1 MSTDEQALEDEW
13 EEEVEAQPP
22 DKCPACG
29 GSRFGIYVM
38 GMPMTGGDFFE
49 QLDRDEI
56 RLLGCIPSDN
66 DPFWF
71 CRDCDADILEA
82 CSHFALPRVTSGVE
96 WDSERRL
103 HPISGEASQPRNS
116 QIGVTP
122 KDCHTLSIMEEVAE
136 GLHETTELPVGESTS
151 RQGSPP

>member
-1 MSTDEQALEDEW
+1 MLLEDLDEEDW

-29 GSRFGIYVM
+29 GNRFGTYIM
-38 GMPMTGGDFFE
+38 GMPITGDDFFE

-71 CRDCDADILEA
+71 CRDCDADILEEGWLA
-82 CSHFALPRVTSGVE
+82 P
-96 WDSERRL
+96 
-103 HPISGEASQPRNS
+103 N
-116 QIGVTP
+116 
-122 KDCHTLSIMEEVAE
+122 EEVAR
-136 GLHETTELPVGESTS
+136 ELERLYELRYDGVIDEDGFQAAHDKFQAARKRLLAPGTPS
-151 RQGSPP
+151 

>member
-1 MSTDEQALEDEW
+1 MSTDEQAFEDEW

-29 GSRFGIYVM
+29 SSRFGIYVM

-71 CRDCDADILEA
+71 CRGCDADILEEGWLA
-82 CSHFALPRVTSGVE
+82 P
-96 WDSERRL
+96 
-103 HPISGEASQPRNS
+103 SGEVARELERLAELLYDDALDYDEFQAARKSLLNP
-116 QIGVTP
+116 GTP
-122 KDCHTLSIMEEVAE
+122 A
-136 GLHETTELPVGESTS
+136 
-151 RQGSPP
+151 

>member
-13 EEEVEAQPP
+13 EEEAEAQPP

-38 GMPMTGGDFFE
+38 GMPDTGGDFFE

-66 DPFWF
+66 GPFWF
-71 CRDCDADILEA
+71 CRDCDADILEEGWLA
-82 CSHFALPRVTSGVE
+82 P
-96 WDSERRL
+96 
-103 HPISGEASQPRNS
+103 N
-116 QIGVTP
+116 
-122 KDCHTLSIMEEVAE
+122 EEVAR
-136 GLHETTELPVGESTS
+136 ELERLNELLYDDALDYDEFQAARKRLLDPGTPS
-151 RQGSPP
+151 